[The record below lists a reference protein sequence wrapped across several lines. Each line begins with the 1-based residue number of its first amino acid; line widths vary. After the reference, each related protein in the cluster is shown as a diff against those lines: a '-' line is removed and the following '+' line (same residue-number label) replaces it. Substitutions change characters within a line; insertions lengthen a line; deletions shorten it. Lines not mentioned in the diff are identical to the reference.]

1 MRGCDRGSASSREA
15 ERRPSYTIQRDC
27 LVIDDRIV
35 EKVLEG
41 PNDFSKPTRM
51 APDKSLD

>member
-1 MRGCDRGSASSREA
+1 VKA

-27 LVIDDRIV
+27 LLIDDRIV